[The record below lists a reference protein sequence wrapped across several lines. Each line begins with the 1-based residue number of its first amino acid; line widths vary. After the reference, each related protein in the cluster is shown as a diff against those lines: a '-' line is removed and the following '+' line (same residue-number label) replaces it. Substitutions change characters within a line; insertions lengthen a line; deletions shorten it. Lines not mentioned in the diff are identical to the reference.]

1 MRYNTSMLSV
11 RHLIWDA
18 WNVAH
23 IARHRVRPEEVEEV
37 CHDQPMTSETYK
49 GRLRVVGLTRSGRI
63 LTVILAPTPEPG
75 VYYPITARPADRKER
90 RNYREEHP

>member
-1 MRYNTSMLSV
+1 MLSV
-11 RHLIWDA
+11 RRLIWDA

-23 IARHRVRPEEVEEV
+23 IARHHVIPEEVEEV
-37 CHDQPMTSETYK
+37 CHDEPITSETYK
-49 GRLRVVGLTRSGRI
+49 GRIRVVGLTRSGRI
-63 LTVILAPTPEPG
+63 LTVIVAPTTDTG